1 MLAPVMIS
9 GAGIGLAP
17 PAVTKAVVGSVPGGE
32 HNHGAAAKH
41 RRANDQMSTFA
52 HVWCVVRYRVLI
64 SGRVQGV
71 NFRAAASGC
80 LAIRC
85 HHMIFQHQ
93 TSRQYSGKGRRRQ
106 RQPTGTGWQPLDGW
120 HIVHLADAGHQR
132 LTALLEH
139 TAQAGGC
146 PRTGGWRRGHPR
158 LRRRSAGP
166 QGTPWSPSPP

>member
-1 MLAPVMIS
+1 MLVPVMVS

-52 HVWCVVRYRVLI
+52 QRLVCGPLRVLI
-64 SGRVQGV
+64 SGQVQGV
-71 NFRAAASGC
+71 NFRAACQRVPGNTVSPHDLSAPDKPPVFRQRS
-80 LAIRC
+80 
-85 HHMIFQHQ
+85 
-93 TSRQYSGKGRRRQ
+93 SRQRR
-106 RQPTGTGWQPLDGW
+106 PTGTGWQPLNGW

-139 TAQAGGC
+139 TA
-146 PRTGGWRRGHPR
+146 
-158 LRRRSAGP
+158 
-166 QGTPWSPSPP
+166 